1 MRKNLSPIG
10 ICLAFTVIF
19 LTSLAFS
26 ADLYLKQQQHTD
38 AVTMM
43 GQTQPERTV
52 VSEIWMTPT
61 RTVMSSDES
70 KTIVD
75 FEAKTISIA
84 DHKKKTIMQMP
95 LDFSKMADRTSG
107 DMSEK
112 DKVEFQKVMGKLMDV
127 KVSVQPTNE
136 KKKIRQW
143 QCQKYLQT
151 MEMAMGK
158 ITSEIW
164 ATPEIT
170 IDYDLYAKYTAA
182 MFASMPGMGQ
192 NLGAV
197 MNEMKKIK
205 GVHVYTVQK
214 TEMMGKT
221 FGSTVELLEYKEGKA
236 PANAF
241 DMPTGY
247 KKQSMQ

>member
-1 MRKNLSPIG
+1 MRKNLLPIG

-26 ADLYLKQQQHTD
+26 ADLYLKQQQHID

-43 GQTQPERTV
+43 GQTQPERTI

-61 RTVMSSDES
+61 RTVMSSNES
-70 KTIVD
+70 KTVLD
-75 FEAKTISIA
+75 FEAKTVSIA

-95 LDFSKMADRTSG
+95 LDFSKMADRTG

-112 DKVEFQKVMGKLMDV
+112 DKVEFQKMMGKMMDI

-151 MEMAMGK
+151 VEMAMGK

-182 MFASMPGMGQ
+182 MLASMPGMNQ

-197 MNEMKKIK
+197 ANEMKKIK
-205 GVHVYTVQK
+205 GVQVYTVQK

-236 PANAF
+236 PADAF
-241 DMPTGY
+241 DMPKDY
-247 KKQSMQ
+247 KKQNMQ